1 LFSDIT
7 VLESIVPANGKF
19 SLETVE
25 DVSEDNAAFDE
36 IDVLEEEERVDTVA
50 TVSESDS
57 DAKSEFESMFEF
69 KSESESESD
78 SDSDSVL
85 DPNEIT
91 LDTLKEYGN
100 LSDKNLDG
108 FPSSIIVTYNC
119 NTKEFNYTYDVSCE
133 S

>member
-1 LFSDIT
+1 MNKRGFTLIEALLVIAIIG
-7 VLESIVPANGKF
+7 VLLLTLIPSVIIIINKNKEKTCISTRDSIISATMMYVAENKYSAISCG
-19 SLETVE
+19 
-25 DVSEDNAAFDE
+25 DN
-36 IDVLEEEERVDTVA
+36 I
-50 TVSESDS
+50 
-57 DAKSEFESMFEF
+57 
-69 KSESESESD
+69 
-78 SDSDSVL
+78 
-85 DPNEIT
+85 IT